1 MSQINSQNVY
11 VSNKD
16 CKRLKINQDQGLIIC
31 NKSISEKNINW
42 LLQTIKSQN
51 PDHDIKLFKT
61 TNGEPAVDS
70 IPVDSLSSKPISPNP
85 TITVLLLGT
94 NTKEQILDWLSIVNI
109 VKSENNKLQ
118 QLLESKPSIVVCNL
132 ITENSKVFKQLLKTV
147 FKSNEFSNPKE
158 TDFIKYILRVSH
170 SIQHSEL
177 KSFVGISQ
185 LKRYLISRLKILETG
200 SKENKLIQLNKWIT
214 GNTIPQEIISPI
226 PTNALSD
233 EIKSLKVEH
242 CIAKWNEF
250 ELYIIDFN
258 KAPNCMLEI
267 GRLREL
273 TFRNAKEGTGF
284 VVDLDSYD
292 PIYKHLFVWDSA
304 KLKIVGGYRFAE
316 GHQIIPNFGKKGFYI
331 SSLFKIKTEF
341 TETLLQTVE
350 LGRSFIIPE
359 YQKSNFLLLLM
370 WKALYQYIFKDPR
383 NRYIIGPVS
392 ISQEYSKISRLL
404 IIDYLSKY
412 YKHKE
417 FSPFIK
423 PRKPF
428 KFVNIRGTENII
440 IRNFEQDIQKFDQ
453 LISEIQADAIKLP
466 VLLRQYLKQNAKVLA
481 FNKDPKFQNVLD
493 ALLILDYQEINTE
506 FKHILDNTLQ
516 TENTKNIT

>member
-1 MSQINSQNVY
+1 
-11 VSNKD
+11 
-16 CKRLKINQDQGLIIC
+16 
-31 NKSISEKNINW
+31 
-42 LLQTIKSQN
+42 
-51 PDHDIKLFKT
+51 
-61 TNGEPAVDS
+61 
-70 IPVDSLSSKPISPNP
+70 
-85 TITVLLLGT
+85 
-94 NTKEQILDWLSIVNI
+94 
-109 VKSENNKLQ
+109 
-118 QLLESKPSIVVCNL
+118 
-132 ITENSKVFKQLLKTV
+132 
-147 FKSNEFSNPKE
+147 
-158 TDFIKYILRVSH
+158 
-170 SIQHSEL
+170 
-177 KSFVGISQ
+177 
-185 LKRYLISRLKILETG
+185 
-200 SKENKLIQLNKWIT
+200 
-214 GNTIPQEIISPI
+214 
-226 PTNALSD
+226 
-233 EIKSLKVEH
+233 
-242 CIAKWNEF
+242 
-250 ELYIIDFN
+250 
-258 KAPNCMLEI
+258 MLEI

-493 ALLILDYQEINTE
+493 ALLILDYQEINKE
-506 FKHILDNTLQ
+506 FKQILDNTLQ
-516 TENTKNIT
+516 SDHITK